1 MRGGVTF
8 KVQFLKKALENRGVD
23 IQLLDSWNMDFQL
36 GKNDLVHMFNANV
49 GTYHMAKSLQNYG
62 AKYVINPIFYNRHPN
77 WKIQSYLNAENIA
90 RKFLKGILSEFQMTK
105 DICNGA
111 EKILPN
117 TIAEGDILANG
128 IGVNPQKIEVVHN
141 GVEKRFANADAKL
154 FYEKYGLK
162 NFVLSVTHIGSSRKN
177 VFPLIK
183 ALQKID
189 VPAVI
194 IGNVHQNAEGKR
206 CVQEISKSKNI
217 KLIQWI
223 KHDDPL
229 LESAYAGCKCF
240 ALPAKYETPGRA
252 ALEAGLAG
260 ANVVITPFG
269 GTKEYFKNFAKYPNP
284 YSVNSIKNEIE
295 TALNAPKNDDLKN
308 YILDNFIWDKIAE
321 KTVKMYETIF

>member
-1 MRGGVTF
+1 MRIFFTSYQAINLMRGGVTF

-162 NFVLSVTHIGSSRKN
+162 NFVLSVTHI
-177 VFPLIK
+177 
-183 ALQKID
+183 
-189 VPAVI
+189 
-194 IGNVHQNAEGKR
+194 
-206 CVQEISKSKNI
+206 
-217 KLIQWI
+217 
-223 KHDDPL
+223 
-229 LESAYAGCKCF
+229 
-240 ALPAKYETPGRA
+240 
-252 ALEAGLAG
+252 
-260 ANVVITPFG
+260 
-269 GTKEYFKNFAKYPNP
+269 
-284 YSVNSIKNEIE
+284 
-295 TALNAPKNDDLKN
+295 
-308 YILDNFIWDKIAE
+308 
-321 KTVKMYETIF
+321 